1 MAELN
6 GDLPELLH
14 EVGKREVFKEGVL
27 EGAPFE
33 VIVHDTPGHDP
44 ASQDPTPSSP
54 ELRLQR
60 TLSRQSKEGE
70 PSAVPTDGLA

>member
-6 GDLPELLH
+6 DDLPELLKKIA
-14 EVGKREVFKEGVL
+14 KREVFKEGIL
-27 EGAPFE
+27 EGAAGE
-33 VIVHDTPGHDP
+33 VILHDTPSHEA

-60 TLSRQSKEGE
+60 TLSNQSREGE
-70 PSAVPTDGLA
+70 PSAVPTEDLA

>member
-14 EVGKREVFKEGVL
+14 ETGKREVFNEGVL

-33 VIVHDTPGHDP
+33 VIVHDTPEHEK
-44 ASQDPTPSSP
+44 ATHDPTPLSP
-54 ELRLQR
+54 QLKLQR
-60 TLSRQSKEGE
+60 TLSQQSREGE
-70 PSAVPTDGLA
+70 PSAVPTEGNP

>member
-6 GDLPELLH
+6 GDLPDLLH
-14 EVGKREVFKEGVL
+14 DIGKREVFKEGVL
-27 EGAPFE
+27 EGAPGE
-33 VIVHDTPGHDP
+33 VIVHDTPSHEK

-60 TLSRQSKEGE
+60 TISQQSREGE
-70 PSAVPTDGLA
+70 PSAVPTEGNP